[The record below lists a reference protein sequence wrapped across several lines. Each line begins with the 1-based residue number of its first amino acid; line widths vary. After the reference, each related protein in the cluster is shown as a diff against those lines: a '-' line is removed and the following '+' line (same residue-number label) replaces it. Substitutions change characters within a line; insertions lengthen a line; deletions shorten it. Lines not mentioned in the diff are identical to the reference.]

1 MGTLADRIDSLPTQN
16 RHLEDW
22 SNTRTAWLAGF
33 DTGLYEAA
41 NLAKEADELMDRM
54 LAALEDCARE
64 DADGLDAA
72 MAKDTVVMYYEWKER
87 TK

>member
-1 MGTLADRIDSLPTQN
+1 MGTLSERIAC
-16 RHLEDW
+16 LEEDIC
-22 SNTRTAWLAGF
+22 SGEFSDLDAMRELRSIY
-33 DTGLYEAA
+33 LI
-41 NLAKEADELMDRM
+41 AKEADELMERM

-72 MAKDTVVMYYEWKER
+72 MAKDTVTMYYEWKER

>member
-41 NLAKEADELMDRM
+41 NLAKEADELMEEMVCVLDSASHGYVCQSRAEAM
-54 LAALEDCARE
+54 LNKYNA
-64 DADGLDAA
+64 
-72 MAKDTVVMYYEWKER
+72 WKER